1 MFRTFTY
8 TILPLADCSL
18 ICPIFWSFFSYLCR
32 IKNIFSQIN
41 LGKWQVQTPQI
52 AQVGFG
58 SNLIRHLVTFMLKL
72 KFRPKVS
79 QKADKT
85 KKHWKFSWVE
95 NNSFAIYKLFGKSL
109 KFYSNLNILKNTLSY
124 FASFYK
130 DILKLW
136 SKYYSNQSSLPSNI
150 ISQYLWLKVF
160 IKIDNIKLLFLGSFW
175 EKKYLLMI

>member
-1 MFRTFTY
+1 M
-8 TILPLADCSL
+8 
-18 ICPIFWSFFSYLCR
+18 
-32 IKNIFSQIN
+32 
-41 LGKWQVQTPQI
+41 QVQTLLI
-52 AQVGFG
+52 DQVGFG
-58 SNLIRHLVTFMLKL
+58 SNLIRHLFTLTLKL
-72 KFRPKVS
+72 KLRPKAVS
-79 QKADKT
+79 QKADKK